1 MQRAIEKIAEG
12 RVWTGRTA
20 KEIGLVDEL
29 GGLDKALEIAAEKAG
44 VEAYS
49 TISYPAKA
57 DFFSTLIET
66 GKNDYIEGKM
76 SETFGEY
83 YDYLKFVENLKDA
96 DRIQARMPFDL
107 RIK

>member
-1 MQRAIEKIAEG
+1 M
-12 RVWTGRTA
+12 
-20 KEIGLVDEL
+20 VDEL